1 VAKGAGLVGDQ
12 RQKIQLELAL
22 TVLGRSEARRPIVQG
37 TEAPAAKRGT
47 DSPAGTERLMEEVCE
62 RANLKQAL
70 RRVQRNGGSPGIDGM
85 TVDELPGYLE
95 EHWPNLCAQ
104 LLNGT
109 YQPQPVKRV
118 PIPKPDGGV
127 RNLGIPTALDRFVQQ
142 AVLQI
147 LQRRWDK
154 TFSEHSYGF
163 RPNRSA
169 HQAVARAQ
177 QYIADGYRWVVDLD
191 LEKFFDRVNHDK
203 LMGRMAK
210 RVADKRV
217 LKLTRAF
224 LNAGVMESGLVSPTD
239 EGTPQGGPLSPLLSN
254 LVLDELDRELEQRGH
269 RFVRYADDC
278 NIYVR
283 SERAGQR
290 VMDSVS
296 SFITSKLKLRVNGEK
311 SAVARPWQRKFLG
324 FSFTN
329 GQQPKRRIAPK
340 AMSRFKQ
347 RVRELTRRTRG
358 VSIQRMVSELAVYL
372 NGWRSYFGFCQTPS
386 VLAELDGWVR
396 RRLRCMLWKQ
406 WKRGRTRYARL
417 RSRTVGVQLAAR
429 TAGSSHGPW
438 RLAAS
443 PALSI
448 ALPDAYFASLGLSQ
462 LKPTGKA

>member
-1 VAKGAGLVGDQ
+1 VAEGAGLVGDQ
-12 RQKIQLELAL
+12 RQNIQLELAL
-22 TVLGRSEARRPIVQG
+22 TVRGRSEARRPIVQG

-47 DSPAGTERLMEEVCE
+47 DSLAGTERLMEEVCE

-95 EHWPNLCAQ
+95 EHWPNLRAQ

-462 LKPTGKA
+462 LKPTGRA